1 MASLSTCHLGLWL
14 GWQILLLNLVVK
26 LVEISGRA
34 EQRGTLRG
42 CPAQTNKGKFA
53 GSRERALCKV
63 FVQPVLLPRTGA
75 ARNLT
80 FIISVYG
87 TACWKTC

>member
-1 MASLSTCHLGLWL
+1 MPPSEECFLGILSPVRTTVSST
-14 GWQILLLNLVVK
+14 LLVA
-26 LVEISGRA
+26 ISGRA

-63 FVQPVLLPRTGA
+63 FVQLVLVPRTGA